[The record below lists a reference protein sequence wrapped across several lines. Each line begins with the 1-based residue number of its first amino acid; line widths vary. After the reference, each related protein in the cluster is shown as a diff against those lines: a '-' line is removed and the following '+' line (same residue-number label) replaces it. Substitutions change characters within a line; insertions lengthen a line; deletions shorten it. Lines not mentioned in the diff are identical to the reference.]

1 MKWHKYP
8 EETPPK
14 DENTYGEYLIR
25 GKGGL
30 NEKLHYYVAFW
41 CWIKKEGLCGFFY
54 RGNEFCEIP
63 SGEFEWVDLKT
74 IDDENG

>member
-14 DENTYGEYLIR
+14 DENVHGEYLIR
-25 GKGGL
+25 GNGGL
-30 NEKLHYYVAFW
+30 NGKLHYYVAFW

-63 SGEFEWVDLKT
+63 SGEFEW
-74 IDDENG
+74 IDTKEL